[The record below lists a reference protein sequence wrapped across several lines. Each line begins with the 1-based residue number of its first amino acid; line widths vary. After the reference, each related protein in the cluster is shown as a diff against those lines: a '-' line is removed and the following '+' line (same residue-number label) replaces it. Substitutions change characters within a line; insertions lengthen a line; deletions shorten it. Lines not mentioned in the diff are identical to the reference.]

1 VRPARAVPN
10 ASGYPSATQDTKAA
24 GDPFTPSQ
32 KRVLRLLAEAGT
44 PAARRDW
51 LRESELHISPQWV
64 RESDLKTSRHL
75 LESLWA
81 RGLIEGAM
89 LTTGA
94 TKDDRFW
101 RLKPR

>member
-1 VRPARAVPN
+1 MAAGAVQD
-10 ASGYPSATQDTKAA
+10 ASGYLTAAHGTKAA
-24 GDPFTPSQ
+24 GGHLTPGQ
-32 KRVLRLLAEAGT
+32 KRVLRLLAEADT
-44 PAARRDW
+44 PAARRYW
-51 LRESELHISPQWV
+51 LRESELHIPPQWV
-64 RESDLKTSRHL
+64 RESDLKISRHL
-75 LESLWA
+75 LDSLWA